1 MKFVIIGAGGM
12 GGRWSEAV
20 ARTSGAELAGVV
32 DPLVGSDLAADWIAG
47 TKVPAMTT
55 LEQLGTVALDAAIV
69 TAPSPSHAAVIRTAL
84 ERGLHVIVEKP
95 FTTDLGEARALVGL
109 AEWRKLT
116 LMVSQNYRLHPGF
129 ASVRQ
134 LARGGE
140 WGRIRSVAGAFWM
153 DWAGKPYQHAMHHVM
168 ALEMAIHHYDMARG
182 MFDAEPVAGQI
193 REWNPEG
200 GRYAGGAAVDVLFD
214 MQSARGNFAFQY
226 SGSLIA
232 PAPNLPWAGNWR
244 FAFDRATFAAD
255 TIDGRYGLYAARPQG
270 YDYVGPFEDDNRLT
284 FELELSD
291 FIDCVGNGREPA
303 TSGRDNL
310 GTLAMALGFNLQGG
324 G

>member
-20 ARTSGAELAGVV
+20 ARTPGAELAGVV
-32 DPLVGSDLAADWIAG
+32 DPLVGSDRAADWIAG
-47 TKVPAMTT
+47 TRVPAMTA
-55 LEQLGTVALDAAIV
+55 LEQLSTTALDAAIV
-69 TAPSPSHAAVIRTAL
+69 TAPSPAHAGVIRAAL

-95 FTTDLGEARALVGL
+95 FATDLSEARALVAL
-109 AEWRKLT
+109 AAQRKLT

-129 ASVRQ
+129 ESVRQ

-153 DWAGKPYQHAMHHVM
+153 DFAGKPYQHAMRHVM
-168 ALEMAIHHYDMARG
+168 ALEMAVHHYDMVRG
-182 MFDAEPVAGQI
+182 MFDAEAAAGQI

-200 GRYAGGAAVDVLFD
+200 SSPYTDGGAVDALFD
-214 MQSARGNFAFQY
+214 MQSPRGNFAFQY
-226 SGSLIA
+226 SGSLVA
-232 PAPNLPWAGNWR
+232 PAPGVPWAGNWR
-244 FAFDRATFAAD
+244 FVFDRAIFVAD

-270 YDYVGPFEDDNRLT
+270 YDYVGPFQDDNLLT
-284 FELELSD
+284 FELKLSE
-291 FIDCVGNGREPA
+291 FIDCVSNGHEPA

-310 GTLAMALGFNLQGG
+310 GSLAMALAFNP
-324 G
+324 